1 MAARRKHRGQTS
13 GAARPARWLPLAAAY
28 AAGLACV
35 AAGVLVLVYGDVD
48 PLTGGETVKGT
59 VSNLGIGL
67 CLLGILAVAL
77 TGYLHW
83 ARRQR

>member
-1 MAARRKHRGQTS
+1 MARRSRK
-13 GAARPARWLPLAAAY
+13 AAVRPARRARWVPLAAAY
-28 AAGLACV
+28 AVGLAC
-35 AAGVLVLVYGDVD
+35 ATAGVLVLVYGDVD

-67 CLLGILAVAL
+67 CLLGILGVAL